1 MFEKLRRQL
10 GLPELQMY
18 WKAQRD
24 KTNDLCDVWLASNPL
39 RKVLLNTI
47 KILKRGLQFKL
58 GSGSNTTPPY
68 LSPFIVY
75 IEGPKNTASNQ

>member
-1 MFEKLRRQL
+1 MAKNLIEAQMFEKLRRQL

-47 KILKRGLQFKL
+47 KILKRGYNLN
-58 GSGSNTTPPY
+58 G
-68 LSPFIVY
+68 VW
-75 IEGPKNTASNQ
+75 E